1 MELEPADSFDD
12 LHLVATDDGVLG
24 NGTYG
29 EVRLGV
35 CQGQRVAV
43 KSYSHGSSS
52 TAPEV
57 PHHPGLVAVISR
69 RVENGRTVEIR
80 ELCAQGELFDVVA
93 EEGGMGEGENV
104 AAAERWVGQIA
115 ETVAHCHSHGAAN
128 GQLRPEHVLL
138 ADVDPKLLG
147 FTSCLPPPP
156 APEGVSSLPE
166 GLRSLRPVRAL
177 DAPELHGQQSASFA
191 MRAAADVWAL
201 GACLHCFV
209 YGRLPYVAACGRCS
223 TPRRR
228 AQHATHRAAR
238 SLRQL
243 LLLLTC
249 APLRS
254 HS

>member
-1 MELEPADSFDD
+1 MEVEPADGFDD

-69 RVENGRTVEIR
+69 RVENGRTIEIR

-115 ETVAHCHSHGAAN
+115 ETVAHCHSHGAAS

-156 APEGVSSLPE
+156 APEGASALPE
-166 GLRSLRPVRAL
+166 GVRSLRPVRAL

-201 GACLHCFV
+201 GVLIIFIFSAEPPFLSSAPGGCDPS
-209 YGRLPYVAACGRCS
+209 RAPTPPCGRGHGRE
-223 TPRRR
+223 P
-228 AQHATHRAAR
+228 
-238 SLRQL
+238 
-243 LLLLTC
+243 
-249 APLRS
+249 PGP
-254 HS
+254 